1 MKAVGYLTPLP
12 IDHAQA
18 LLDLEL
24 PDPTPGPRDLLVEVA
39 AVSVNPVD
47 TKVRRSRQP
56 AGGPQVL
63 GWDAVGRVRAV
74 GVQVHGF
81 AVGDRVWY
89 AGAIDRPGS
98 NSELHL
104 VDERIAAR
112 APATLGDAA
121 AAALPLTAIT
131 AWELLFERLQ
141 VPRGGGT
148 DSTLLVT
155 GGAGGVGSIL
165 IQLARTLTGVT
176 VVTTASRPESRA
188 WCLELGAHHVI
199 DHTQAFGPQLQ
210 GLSLPPVRYA
220 ASLTHTPQ
228 HFPALVDAL
237 APQGRLAAIDDFD
250 SKAIDVMA
258 LKSKSLSFHWE
269 MMFTRSLFQTPDMA
283 MQGQLLAEVAGL
295 VDEGRLRSTLTETLR
310 PIDAAQLKRAHALI
324 ESGRTRGKVVLE
336 GFGR

>member
-12 IDHAQA
+12 IDHPEA
-18 LLDLEL
+18 LIDLEL
-24 PDPTPGPRDLLVEVA
+24 PDPMPGPRDLLVEVA

-47 TKVRRSRQP
+47 TKVRRNRQP
-56 AGGPQVL
+56 AEGPQVL

-74 GVQVHGF
+74 GAQVHGF
-81 AVGDRVWY
+81 SVGDRVWY

-104 VDERIAAR
+104 VDERIAAH

-131 AWELLFERLQ
+131 AWEMLFERLH
-141 VPRGGGT
+141 VPRGGDT

-165 IQLARTLTGVT
+165 IQLARRLTGVT

-228 HFPALVDAL
+228 HFQALVDTL

-250 SKAIDVMA
+250 SNAIDVMA

-269 MMFTRSLFQTPDMA
+269 MMFTRSLFQTPDMG
-283 MQGQLLAEVAGL
+283 MQGQLLAEVARL
-295 VDEGRLRSTLTETLR
+295 VDEGRLRSTLTDTLG
-310 PIDAAQLKRAHALI
+310 PIDAAQLKRAHALV
-324 ESGRTRGKVVLE
+324 ESGRMRGKVVLE
-336 GFGR
+336 GFRR